1 VVSNILP
8 EQSRKPGESPPGSGS
23 PLRKAQP
30 KCHARRHLR
39 GDLQMRHGRG
49 GLYCGPGRSLR
60 IVSQLAGEASNADSH
75 AWLEGVPFAISK
87 KEIA

>member
-1 VVSNILP
+1 
-8 EQSRKPGESPPGSGS
+8 
-23 PLRKAQP
+23 
-30 KCHARRHLR
+30 
-39 GDLQMRHGRG
+39 MRHGRD